1 MICIFNNKNLQKFLA
16 MWHRKVCHS
25 TGLYTILWFTPNLI
39 WSTTCC
45 PQKIHHHL
53 LMLHLGRDIHF
64 FTCVTGIFHVRSIHL
79 KLHTTLFWH
88 HNEKYVAS
96 HKKILRK
103 QTISHELNLWSLQS
117 INYCINIILVTSFYC
132 TLPYFFLLSLKLTPY
147 FWFFSLKKVKTTQ
160 DKYILHVRLYIN
172 DKT

>member
-1 MICIFNNKNLQKFLA
+1 MSFNRTLYNSLIHPKSDLVNHMLSPKNPPSFINVA
-16 MWHRKVCHS
+16 
-25 TGLYTILWFTPNLI
+25 
-39 WSTTCC
+39 
-45 PQKIHHHL
+45 
-53 LMLHLGRDIHF
+53 LGKRHTF
-64 FTCVTGIFHVRSIHL
+64 FYMCDRNIPCEINTSKTSHDP
-79 KLHTTLFWH
+79 FWH

-172 DKT
+172 NKT